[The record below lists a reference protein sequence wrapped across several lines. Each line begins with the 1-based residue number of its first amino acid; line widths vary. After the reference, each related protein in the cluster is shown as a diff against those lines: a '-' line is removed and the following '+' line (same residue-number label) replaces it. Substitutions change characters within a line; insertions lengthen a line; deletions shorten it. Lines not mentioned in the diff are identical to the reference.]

1 MPCFERAK
9 DAISTLHIDVTNAS
23 VLGKYQNSNLRN
35 LHRLRQTLFRGES
48 QFVCL
53 KQFQLF
59 ILVMVDSETNE
70 TYLGIFPNLIFFQL
84 FKTDKRSTILL
95 YFVYVVSTL
104 KMPWLWFHNPESIIS
119 NSTSWKYY
127 HHSAPSFQ
135 SLDSPLQLC
144 WHINPAS
151 CSQNWYAGR

>member
-59 ILVMVDSETNE
+59 ILVMVASETND
-70 TYLGIFPNLIFFQL
+70 TYLGIFPNLIFF
-84 FKTDKRSTILL
+84 STFQNRQKK
-95 YFVYVVSTL
+95 YHF
-104 KMPWLWFHNPESIIS
+104 II
-119 NSTSWKYY
+119 
-127 HHSAPSFQ
+127 F
-135 SLDSPLQLC
+135 C
-144 WHINPAS
+144 V
-151 CSQNWYAGR
+151 CC